1 MRWRSGGPDRW
12 SSRAGPRA
20 CGRRCERTSAEDTVM
35 CGIIG
40 YIGSREAV
48 PLLLDGLKRLEYRGY
63 DSAGLAVLRDG
74 KIDVRRSVGKLANLV
89 KAVNG
94 AGLNG
99 TAGIGHTRWAT
110 HGKPS
115 EQNAHPHR
123 SGPLVLVHNGIIE
136 NYAALKARLH
146 QEGYRFE
153 SETDTE
159 VMAYLFARNL
169 KDGHGLE
176 GAVRAAIKEVR
187 GSYAIAVLCEGEPQT
202 IIAARSGCPLV
213 VGMSEH
219 GAFAASDVTAILAH
233 TRDVVFLEDDDLA
246 VLSTNTL
253 VVKDAKGKPV
263 TRAATQIAWDAAA
276 AEKGGYPH
284 FMLKEI
290 HEQPQTILD
299 TMRGRY
305 TFERG
310 EADLPDIGLSPA
322 QFADVQRVWIVACG
336 TSWHA
341 ALVGKYLIEEMVRAP
356 VQVDIGSE
364 FRYRNPLIGP
374 NDLLI
379 AISQSGETADTLA
392 AAREAKRQGARM
404 VSICNVVGSTLARES
419 DGVLYTHA
427 GPEIG
432 VASTKAF
439 TAQLT
444 ALYLLALHLGRVRGT
459 VSVEEGRAWLDR
471 FVTLPTHVQHLLGR
485 EAELIAIAKRY
496 HTKRNFLYQGR
507 GINYPIA
514 LEGALKLKEI
524 SYIHAEGYAAG
535 EMKHGPIALIDKD
548 MPVVVLAPR
557 DRLYEKTVS
566 NLMEVKARGAPV
578 IVFVTAGER
587 ELGRAADAVFT
598 VPDVH
603 PLLSPILFAVPLQ
616 LLAYHIAVLRGTDVD
631 QPRNLAKSVIARS
644 AATKQS
650 IVLKAS
656 ARLLRFARNDR
667 S

>member
-1 MRWRSGGPDRW
+1 
-12 SSRAGPRA
+12 
-20 CGRRCERTSAEDTVM
+20 M
-35 CGIIG
+35 CGIVG
-40 YIGSREAV
+40 YIGNQQAV

-63 DSAGLAVLRDG
+63 DSAGVAVLCDG
-74 KIDVRRSVGKLANLV
+74 KIGVRRSVGKLMNLE
-89 KAVNG
+89 KALDG
-94 AGLNG
+94 MHLNG
-99 TAGIGHTRWAT
+99 TIGIGHTRWAT

-123 SGPLVLVHNGIIE
+123 SGSLVLVHNGIIE
-136 NYAALKARLH
+136 NYVTLKARL
-146 QEGYRFE
+146 QNEGYRFE

-159 VMAYLFARNL
+159 VMAHLIARNMKTGL
-169 KDGHGLE
+169 KLE
-176 GAVRAAIKEVR
+176 EAVRAATRDVR
-187 GSYAIAVLCEGEPQT
+187 GSYAIAVVCEGEPGV
-202 IIAARSGCPLV
+202 IVAARSGCPLV
-213 VGMSEH
+213 IGMGEH
-219 GAFAASDVTAILAH
+219 GAFVASDVTAILTY
-233 TRDVVFLEDDDLA
+233 TRDVVFLEDGELA
-246 VLSTNTL
+246 VLSGQGL
-253 VVKDAKGKPV
+253 AVMDAEAKPV
-263 TRAATQIAWDAAA
+263 TRAATRIAWDATA

-305 TFERG
+305 TYERG
-310 EADLPDIGLSPA
+310 EADLPDIGLTPA
-322 QFADVQRVWIVACG
+322 QFAETHRVWIVACG

-364 FRYRNPLIGP
+364 FRYRNPLIGKD
-374 NDLLI
+374 DLLV

-392 AAREAKRQGARM
+392 AIREARKQGARV
-404 VSICNVVGSTLARES
+404 VSICNVVGSSLVRES
-419 DGVLYTHA
+419 DGMLYTHA

-444 ALYLLALHLGRVRGT
+444 ALYLLALHLGRVRGV
-459 VSVEEGRAWLDR
+459 VSEQQGKAWLDR
-471 FVTLPTHVQHLLGR
+471 FVTLPTHVQHLLDR
-485 EAELIAIAKRY
+485 EAELVSIAKRY
-496 HTKRNFLYQGR
+496 HTKRNFLYLGR

-548 MPVVVLAPR
+548 MPVVMLAPR

-578 IVFVTAGER
+578 IALVTGGER
-587 ELGRAADAVFT
+587 ELGKTADAVFT
-598 VPDVH
+598 IPDVH
-603 PLLSPILFAVPLQ
+603 PLMSPILFAVPLQ

-631 QPRNLAKSVIARS
+631 QPRNLAKSV
-644 AATKQS
+644 T
-650 IVLKAS
+650 VE
-656 ARLLRFARNDR
+656 
-667 S
+667 